1 MLFLKDLLVFEQ
13 LSMLAQ
19 KAMEGFISGLHKSPL
34 RGFSVEFAEHRS
46 YNPGDN
52 IRNLDWKLLAKTD
65 KKYIKQTIE
74 ETNLRCYFWLD
85 ISKSMKYPEGQELK
99 LKYSIA
105 LGCILAQA
113 LSKQRDA
120 FQFSLID
127 ENKLAWQTDVKSTKG
142 HLSNIFSKL
151 ELLWN
156 SKDLDTYEN
165 LELSFAKLSS
175 GIPRRSMV
183 VICSDLLF
191 ENQSNFWETLKYLKF
206 LKCEIL
212 LIDVQHHNHELHLE
226 LDNIPYEFI
235 DLENQSRVRLNPTE
249 IKEAY
254 KNAQT
259 KVREE
264 NIQHCQQL
272 GVSYFDGDVSFPLD
286 YAIMQFY
293 RERNKLK

>member
-1 MLFLKDLLVFEQ
+1 MLFLKDLLVFDQ

-52 IRNLDWKLLAKTD
+52 VRNLDWKLLAKTE

-74 ETNLRCYFWLD
+74 ETNLRCFFWMD
-85 ISKSMKYPEGQELK
+85 VSKSMKYPEGQELK

-113 LSKQRDA
+113 LAKQRDA

-127 ENKLAWQTDVKSTKG
+127 ENRLAWQTDVKSTKA

-156 SKDLDTYEN
+156 SKELDADESQ
-165 LELSFAKLSS
+165 EFSFNKLAAA
-175 GIPRRSMV
+175 IPRRSMI
-183 VICSDLLF
+183 VICTDMLF
-191 ENQSNFWETLKYLKF
+191 ENQSDFWETLKYLKF

-212 LIDVQHHNHELHLE
+212 LIDIQHHNHELLLDLE
-226 LDNIPYEFI
+226 SIPYEFI
-235 DLENQSRVRLNPTE
+235 DLENQSRVKLNPTE
-249 IKEAY
+249 IQEAY
-254 KNAQT
+254 KNAQN
-259 KVREE
+259 KIRDAHKQ
-264 NIQHCQQL
+264 NCQQM